1 MRWLGMAAAFMTLA
15 AVILNTIWF
24 TRQGLSLGSFLAL
37 TWPAALG
44 AFGVLAGAMVLGFV
58 SVRLMLRAD
67 AESERA
73 AARRSDERSG
83 PGRRGRSGPEGPRRR
98 IRRNRVDDDEQGMP
112 RCMTWTQAN

>member
-44 AFGVLAGAMVLGFV
+44 AFGVLAGAMILGFV

-73 AARRSDERSG
+73 AAGREADPDDPAHASADTQESG
-83 PGRRGRSGPEGPRRR
+83 GRR
-98 IRRNRVDDDEQGMP
+98 
-112 RCMTWTQAN
+112 